1 MPRAY
6 KQRPVTK
13 TNQLVLRLTDETV
26 RQLKEIVASS
36 PFRTSR
42 VAVIEHLIYAAHGK
56 VKKEK
61 RS

>member
-1 MPRAY
+1 MARPY

-13 TNQLVLRLTDETV
+13 TNQLVLRLNDDTV

-42 VAVIEHLIYAAHGK
+42 VAVIEHLIYVAHGK
-56 VKKEK
+56 LKKEK
-61 RS
+61 RA